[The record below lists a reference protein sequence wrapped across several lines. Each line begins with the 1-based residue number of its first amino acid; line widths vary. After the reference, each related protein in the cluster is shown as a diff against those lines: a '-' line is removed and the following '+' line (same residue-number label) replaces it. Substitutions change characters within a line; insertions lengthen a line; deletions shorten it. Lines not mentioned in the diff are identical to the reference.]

1 MEQGLWRINFTLI
14 WTRTLDVVTR
24 SCFVYPEHF
33 EYYWF
38 FPNNKSMESKDC
50 IQCALNLTEA
60 TNQIQ
65 QNMFPMKKKKITEWN
80 RCCSYRKLIWCCFGK
95 SSTISHDY
103 FFSVVKHSEL
113 MLNNVGIWYKIN
125 FDRVKTRFK
134 LSHCVFCCNLWL
146 LFRFE
151 FTSCMTK
158 QFMLQTFKYPNIE
171 TSKHQSRSVYASMQT
186 PGPIRCVATF
196 SLIYILANNLIF

>member
-33 EYYWF
+33 KYYWF

-95 SSTISHDY
+95 SSTISHD
-103 FFSVVKHSEL
+103 FFFRFLNIPSWCWTMSEFDIKLTSIGWKHVLSYPIAFFVAIFDFCSVSNSQVAWRSNLCCKHS
-113 MLNNVGIWYKIN
+113 
-125 FDRVKTRFK
+125 
-134 LSHCVFCCNLWL
+134 
-146 LFRFE
+146 
-151 FTSCMTK
+151 
-158 QFMLQTFKYPNIE
+158 NIQI
-171 TSKHQSRSVYASMQT
+171 SKHQN
-186 PGPIRCVATF
+186 IRAAQFMPACKLPARFDVLQLSA
-196 SLIYILANNLIF
+196 